1 MKFLNKLIEISEVYD
16 GLSYRATPRFLTWIE
31 IKAYLRCQHH
41 LGDHSVIHEGTH
53 GT

>member
-1 MKFLNKLIEISEVYD
+1 MKFLNRLIEISEVYD
-16 GLSYRATPRFLTWIE
+16 GLFYCATPRFPNSKE
-31 IKAYLRCQHH
+31 IKASLRCQHH